1 MSKILIDV
9 CLSDIPAGR
18 RKTARNGKV
27 YTKLEIGELREP
39 DDKGNDHFVRCY
51 TPVDERENSRPVYVG
66 RGKTMTPRQ
75 GGSQGY
81 NAPRGG
87 GYSGGTTNGDLD
99 F

>member
-9 CLSDIPAGR
+9 CLSDIPAER

-66 RGKTMTPRQ
+66 RGKTMIPRQ
-75 GGSQGY
+75 GPSGGY
-81 NAPRGG
+81 QQRGG
-87 GYSGGTTNGDLD
+87 NPGGTTDDLG

>member
-1 MSKILIDV
+1 MSKILLDV
-9 CLSDIPAGR
+9 CLSDIPVER

-51 TPVDERENSRPVYVG
+51 TPVAERENSRPVYVG
-66 RGKTMTPRQ
+66 RGKTMTPPQ

-87 GYSGGTTNGDLD
+87 GYRGGTTDDGPD